1 MKKKLKTRDI
11 IQLCAMGLI
20 GASVLTANVIL
31 NVPIGDGIKLSSLIT
46 NYLYGSGI
54 NYENSET
61 FKEAIAQSK
70 DLNIKIGEEGIVMV
84 RNERNTLPIAKESL
98 KKINVFGWSSTK
110 GGWVCGS
117 DGSANS
123 NSGASRLKV
132 KDLITVLN
140 DPSVGIETNTE
151 LTKMYEDFCKTRA
164 TDQSGNLIRALAQN
178 PNYYQ
183 LTEPTRDYYDRPG
196 ANGKT
201 ILENAK
207 NFSSTALVVLSRLG
221 GEGTDLP
228 YKQIKNDDGK
238 KTYVGSDFLI
248 DDTRTYLDVT
258 TEEEAMLKMCKDNF
272 EKVIVLVN
280 SCNEMNLKFLEDYD
294 IDACLTVNGLGENGA
309 FAIPKILTGETNP
322 SGKTTSTHPYDLSLD
337 ASFANGGAKTADSQK
352 FATYLEDI
360 YVGYKWFE
368 TADAMGYW
376 NDVSNQYG
384 NGYDGVV
391 QYPFG
396 YGLSYSKFQWEL
408 AELSAIDQ
416 DGNRIK
422 VGEDFID
429 ENTKFTVKVN
439 VTNNSDIPGKD
450 VVQLYVNPPYYQRG
464 IEKSSVNLLAFA
476 KTGLIPAHKSSTV
489 TLTFSGYDFAS
500 YDCYDKNTNHNVGYE
515 LDRGTYRFSLRTD
528 SHTLA
533 NMENNEF
540 DFNLKKTVRITNDPK
555 TGTRVTNRFTDYS
568 VVSKQEDGT
577 FDTKQ
582 ISAYGGSA
590 IDGNNLDGDHWTY
603 LTRADF
609 NKSFPKTS
617 ASARGGK
624 AISDGLKH
632 VYGGI
637 DESKIPEHI
646 YGSASTHYW
655 MYTTS
660 NGEKASKNDLD
671 KGNVVPNK
679 DLLMELGA
687 DYDNAKWEDLLNQMS
702 QKDINTLVNRGGYCT
717 LSIESVGK
725 KFVLENDGPAGLNR
739 HNMEIDNTAS
749 RPDKAGWTMF
759 SMPATIG
766 TSWDTNLAYSFG
778 KSIGAEATA
787 VGVGGWYAP
796 GANMQRSPFGGR
808 NSEYYSEDSLLSGK
822 MAASSSKGSTS
833 MGVNTYVKHFVVND
847 QEQNRA
853 GLKTYLSEQALR
865 EIYLKPFEIAVKEGD
880 ATGIMSSFNL
890 LGTIWTGANYALC
903 TEILRNE
910 WGFRGSVITDYYAGK
925 SLMPLKAGL
934 IAGNDLWLTGGQSN
948 AEEVNFSDKI
958 YAHFARNSAK
968 NILYSNARAYYLNQ
982 TRDAS
987 LDTISV
993 DINQVIVREVPFPW
1007 WIIWGVL
1014 PLDVVTVAG
1023 LGVWAYFV
1031 LRTPKKKKEQ

>member
-1 MKKKLKTRDI
+1 
-11 IQLCAMGLI
+11 
-20 GASVLTANVIL
+20 
-31 NVPIGDGIKLSSLIT
+31 
-46 NYLYGSGI
+46 
-54 NYENSET
+54 
-61 FKEAIAQSK
+61 
-70 DLNIKIGEEGIVMV
+70 
-84 RNERNTLPIAKESL
+84 
-98 KKINVFGWSSTK
+98 
-110 GGWVCGS
+110 
-117 DGSANS
+117 
-123 NSGASRLKV
+123 
-132 KDLITVLN
+132 
-140 DPSVGIETNTE
+140 
-151 LTKMYEDFCKTRA
+151 
-164 TDQSGNLIRALAQN
+164 
-178 PNYYQ
+178 
-183 LTEPTRDYYDRPG
+183 
-196 ANGKT
+196 
-201 ILENAK
+201 
-207 NFSSTALVVLSRLG
+207 
-221 GEGTDLP
+221 
-228 YKQIKNDDGK
+228 
-238 KTYVGSDFLI
+238 
-248 DDTRTYLDVT
+248 
-258 TEEEAMLKMCKDNF
+258 
-272 EKVIVLVN
+272 
-280 SCNEMNLKFLEDYD
+280 
-294 IDACLTVNGLGENGA
+294 
-309 FAIPKILTGETNP
+309 
-322 SGKTTSTHPYDLSLD
+322 
-337 ASFANGGAKTADSQK
+337 
-352 FATYLEDI
+352 
-360 YVGYKWFE
+360 
-368 TADAMGYW
+368 
-376 NDVSNQYG
+376 
-384 NGYDGVV
+384 
-391 QYPFG
+391 
-396 YGLSYSKFQWEL
+396 
-408 AELSAIDQ
+408 
-416 DGNRIK
+416 
-422 VGEDFID
+422 
-429 ENTKFTVKVN
+429 
-439 VTNNSDIPGKD
+439 
-450 VVQLYVNPPYYQRG
+450 
-464 IEKSSVNLLAFA
+464 
-476 KTGLIPAHKSSTV
+476 
-489 TLTFSGYDFAS
+489 
-500 YDCYDKNTNHNVGYE
+500 
-515 LDRGTYRFSLRTD
+515 
-528 SHTLA
+528 
-533 NMENNEF
+533 
-540 DFNLKKTVRITNDPK
+540 
-555 TGTRVTNRFTDYS
+555 
-568 VVSKQEDGT
+568 
-577 FDTKQ
+577 
-582 ISAYGGSA
+582 
-590 IDGNNLDGDHWTY
+590 
-603 LTRADF
+603 
-609 NKSFPKTS
+609 
-617 ASARGGK
+617 
-624 AISDGLKH
+624 
-632 VYGGI
+632 
-637 DESKIPEHI
+637 
-646 YGSASTHYW
+646 
-655 MYTTS
+655 
-660 NGEKASKNDLD
+660 
-671 KGNVVPNK
+671 
-679 DLLMELGA
+679 MELGA